1 MKYLPFLFVLPLLV
15 SCGAKS
21 TTANVDTNPD
31 NLPVYCIRGVEPVGD
46 GVHVML
52 DMPGLYGESQH
63 DAPMKTTIETY
74 ESLNT
79 PECAPND
86 PRMTQTND

>member
-21 TTANVDTNPD
+21 TVDVNPD

-52 DMPGLYGESQH
+52 DMPGLYGESQN
-63 DAPMKTTIETY
+63 DAPMKTTLGTLET
-74 ESLNT
+74 LNV
-79 PECAPND
+79 PECDPND

>member
-1 MKYLPFLFVLPLLV
+1 MKKFLILPLLLLTA
-15 SCGAKS
+15 CGSK
-21 TTANVDTNPD
+21 VVKDLNPD

-52 DMPGLYGESQH
+52 DMPGLYGESQN

-74 ESLNT
+74 ESLDT

>member
-1 MKYLPFLFVLPLLV
+1 MKKALFILPFFALTL
-15 SCGAKS
+15 
-21 TTANVDTNPD
+21 TACMTPKYQAVDVNPD

-52 DMPGLYGESQH
+52 DMPGLYGESRN

-86 PRMTQTND
+86 PRMGGK